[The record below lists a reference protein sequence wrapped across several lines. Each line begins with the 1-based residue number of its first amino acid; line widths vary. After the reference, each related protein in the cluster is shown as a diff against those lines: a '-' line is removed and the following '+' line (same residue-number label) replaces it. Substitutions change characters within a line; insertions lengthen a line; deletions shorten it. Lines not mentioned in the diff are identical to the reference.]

1 MEFKEY
7 LSRHLCRTR
16 KVTSLRLTEVV
27 VPPYVDIHKDITI
40 CCRFDT
46 DGEKLYS
53 VKWYKD
59 ELEFFVV
66 PPYVDIHKDITICCR
81 FDTDGEKLYSVKW
94 YKDDSPV
101 RGYPRG
107 HHYLLQVRHRRREA
121 LLSQVLQGR
130 VGVLLPNIY
139 NNIYHN
145 VAEVTSLRLTEVI
158 VPPYVDIH
166 KDITICCKFD
176 TDGEKLYSVK
186 WYKDELEFLIVPPY
200 VDIHE
205 DITICCKFDTDGEKL
220 YSVKWYKDE
229 MEFLVPPYVD
239 IHEDITICC
248 KFDTDGE
255 KLYSVK
261 WYKDELEFFRYMPG
275 NTPHTQIFPRPGIVL
290 ATFLL
295 VQQHLESDA
304 VTDLSPENWSH
315 ETLSDKTSVT
325 LTALSFN
332 TSGTYRCEVS
342 TEAPSFKTV
351 FASNNLTVMVLPT
364 SEPEIVGVQRRY
376 YLGDHINTTCTS
388 AWSHPA
394 PSLSWYINGAKAE
407 PTRLVQYPLVSSHG
421 LFAQSLGLSF
431 LPERRH
437 FQGPYFALELRC
449 RVTIDNLPPWER
461 LVTPRLHVDLTN
473 QKLSMVLSQAS
484 CRDSLLSTVTA
495 LSAAIL
501 ATTT

>member
-1 MEFKEY
+1 MWTSTRTS
-7 LSRHLCRTR
+7 LSAAE
-16 KVTSLRLTEVV
+16 VTSLRLTEVV
-27 VPPYVDIHKDITI
+27 VPPYVDIHEDITLCCRFDTDEVTSLRLTEVVVPPYLDI
-40 CCRFDT
+40 HEDITLCCRFDTDEVTSLRLTEVVVPPYVDIHEDITLCCRFDTDEVTSLRLTEVVVPPYVDIHEDITLCCRFDTDGEKLYSVKCYHNVAEVTSLRLTEVVVPPYVDIHEDITLCCRFDT

-59 ELEFFVV
+59 ELEFF
-66 PPYVDIHKDITICCR
+66 
-81 FDTDGEKLYSVKW
+81 S
-94 YKDDSPV
+94 
-101 RGYPRG
+101 
-107 HHYLLQVRHRRREA
+107 
-121 LLSQVLQGR
+121 
-130 VGVLLPNIY
+130 
-139 NNIYHN
+139 
-145 VAEVTSLRLTEVI
+145 
-158 VPPYVDIH
+158 
-166 KDITICCKFD
+166 
-176 TDGEKLYSVK
+176 
-186 WYKDELEFLIVPPY
+186 
-200 VDIHE
+200 
-205 DITICCKFDTDGEKL
+205 
-220 YSVKWYKDE
+220 
-229 MEFLVPPYVD
+229 
-239 IHEDITICC
+239 
-248 KFDTDGE
+248 
-255 KLYSVK
+255 
-261 WYKDELEFFRYMPG
+261 YMPG

-290 ATFLL
+290 
-295 VQQHLESDA
+295 D
-304 VTDLSPENWSH
+304 

-394 PSLSWYINGAKAE
+394 PSLSWYINGAKAD

-421 LFAQSLGLSF
+421 LFSQSLGLSF

-484 CRDSLLSTVTA
+484 CRNSLLSTVTA

-501 ATTT
+501 AATT

>member
-1 MEFKEY
+1 MN

-27 VPPYVDIHKDITI
+27 VLPRTWTSTRTSLSAAEVTSLRLTEVVVPPYVDIHEDITLCCRFDTDGEKLYSVKWYKDELEFCSTQTARSSTQSSEVTSLRLTEVVVPPYVDIHEDITI

-59 ELEFFVV
+59 ELEFCS
-66 PPYVDIHKDITICCR
+66 TQTAR
-81 FDTDGEKLYSVKW
+81 SSTQS
-94 YKDDSPV
+94 S
-101 RGYPRG
+101 
-107 HHYLLQVRHRRREA
+107 
-121 LLSQVLQGR
+121 
-130 VGVLLPNIY
+130 
-139 NNIYHN
+139 
-145 VAEVTSLRLTEVI
+145 EVTSLRLNEV
-158 VPPYVDIH
+158 V
-166 KDITICCKFD
+166 
-176 TDGEKLYSVK
+176 
-186 WYKDELEFLIVPPY
+186 VPPY

-205 DITICCKFDTDGEKL
+205 DITLCCRFDTDEVTSL
-220 YSVKWYKDE
+220 RLTEVV
-229 MEFLVPPYVD
+229 VPPYVD
-239 IHEDITICC
+239 IHEDITLCC
-248 KFDTDGE
+248 RFDTDEVTSLRLTEVVVPPYVDIHEDITLCCRFDTDGE

-290 ATFLL
+290 
-295 VQQHLESDA
+295 D
-304 VTDLSPENWSH
+304 